1 MRNDILRKKDQIA
14 QWIKEG
20 QYKVFMCRELQCQ
33 EHTLNRCLEKLGFD
47 YKGNQCHKGK
57 RIPGTRKSALE
68 YSKGISCKSYILKE
82 KLIEEGIKKRQCE
95 KCKRTKWLGRAIP
108 LELHHKDGNHYNNE
122 FSNLVITC
130 PTCHAIDEQ
139 DARELT
145 KSKKH
150 RN

>member
-1 MRNDILRKKDQIA
+1 MRNDILQKKKQILK
-14 QWIKEG
+14 WIEQQQSKA
-20 QYKVFMCRELQCQ
+20 FMCRAFQCQ
-33 EHTLNRCLEKLGFD
+33 EHTFDRCLIKLGIN
-47 YKGNQCHKGK
+47 YKGNQGRKGRK
-57 RIPGTRKSALE
+57 YEPTRKSALE
-68 YSKGISCKSYILKE
+68 YSKSTYVNSNILKR
-82 KLIEEGIKKRQCE
+82 KLFEDGIKERKCE
-95 KCKRTKWLGRAIP
+95 KCRRTKWLGRAIP

-122 FSNLVITC
+122 FSNLVINC